1 MKPEDF
7 EELLVNCADEP
18 IRFPGAIQ
26 PHGVLLT
33 LSEPDLNIIQVSTN
47 VATLFNRAPE
57 SLLGQPLHTL
67 VGAEHAQAV
76 QVMAEHNSFV
86 DAQPLHVTFNGAEF
100 EGLLHRHQD
109 VLVLEFEPRLK
120 DFRPRALKGRSS
132 DLGKMLQRLQSAKT
146 LQALYEIS
154 VTEIQAMTGYD
165 RVLIYRFEEEG
176 HGQVIAEAS
185 APSMELFNGLFFP
198 ASDIPEQ
205 ARELYRTNWLRIIP
219 NAAYEPVPLLPRL
232 RPDTGEPLDLSFATL
247 RSVSPIHC
255 RYMQNMGVLSSMS
268 ISLMKGDKLWGLISC
283 GNREPLLVPNFPA
296 GATGDGKRHRPVVQR
311 RAWPADQRRPG
322 ATVSGAVEPDW
333 QCHQVH
339 PAPRPY
345 RHQRIEQW

>member
-1 MKPEDF
+1 MKPDDF
-7 EELLVNCADEP
+7 EELLANCADEP
-18 IRFPGAIQ
+18 IRTPGAIQ

-33 LSEPDLNIIQVSTN
+33 LSEPDLHILQVSAN
-47 VATLFNRAPE
+47 VGTLFGHAPE

-67 VGAEHAQAV
+67 IGAEHAHAV
-76 QVMAEHNSFV
+76 QAMAEDNTFF
-86 DAQPLHVTFNGAEF
+86 DAHALHIHFNGVQF

-109 VLVLEFEPRLK
+109 VLVLEFEPRLE
-120 DFRPRALKGRSS
+120 DFKPRALNGRTS

-154 VTEIQAMTGYD
+154 VNEIQTITGYD

-219 NAAYEPVPLLPRL
+219 NAAYEPVPMLPKLLSL
-232 RPDTGEPLDLSFATL
+232 
-247 RSVSPIHC
+247 IH
-255 RYMQNMGVLSSMS
+255 
-268 ISLMKGDKLWGLISC
+268 I
-283 GNREPLLVPNFPA
+283 
-296 GATGDGKRHRPVVQR
+296 
-311 RAWPADQRRPG
+311 
-322 ATVSGAVEPDW
+322 
-333 QCHQVH
+333 
-339 PAPRPY
+339 
-345 RHQRIEQW
+345 